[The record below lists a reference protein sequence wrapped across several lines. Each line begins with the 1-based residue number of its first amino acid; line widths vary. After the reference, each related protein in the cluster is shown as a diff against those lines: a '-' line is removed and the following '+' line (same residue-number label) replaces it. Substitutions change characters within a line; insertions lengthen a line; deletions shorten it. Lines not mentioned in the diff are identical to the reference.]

1 MTALLPL
8 LAVMAGSLVAAL
20 VFRWARVPLWPL
32 TGGLMGA
39 AAVNLG
45 FSLGAEVPTA
55 LALTGQLLIG
65 TAIGAT
71 IGADVF
77 RQFMRVVAPGALAVI
92 VVLGAG
98 LLFGWLFAA
107 WDLMDPAESMLSLV
121 PGGVGEMVAAAI
133 ALDLDGAVVIGV
145 HVVRILTVL
154 LSLPLVFWASEK
166 IYRRWISGPETDV
179 EGASG

>member
-1 MTALLPL
+1 MTLLPL
-8 LAVMAGSLVAAL
+8 FAVTAGSLVTAL
-20 VFRWARVPLWPL
+20 VFRRVRVPLWPL
-32 TGGLMGA
+32 TGGLVGA

-45 FSLGAEVPTA
+45 FGLAADVPTVF
-55 LALTGQLLIG
+55 ALTGQLLIG

-71 IGADVF
+71 IGPDVF
-77 RQFMRVVAPGALAVI
+77 RQFKRVFAPGTLAVI

-107 WDLMDPAESMLSLV
+107 WGLMDPAESLLSLV

-133 ALDLDGAVVIGV
+133 ALDLDGALVIGV

-154 LSLPLVFWASEK
+154 LSLPLVFWVSER
-166 IYRRWISGPETDV
+166 IHNRWIGGPGD
-179 EGASG
+179 AAD